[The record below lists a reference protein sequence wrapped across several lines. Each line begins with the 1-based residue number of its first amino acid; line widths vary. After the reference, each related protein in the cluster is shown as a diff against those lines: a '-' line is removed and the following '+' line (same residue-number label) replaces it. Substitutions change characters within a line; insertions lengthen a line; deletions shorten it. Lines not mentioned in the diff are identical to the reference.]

1 MSIPGNGSLNGD
13 LERRG
18 IGCYCEDSLYY
29 WMVHVHREED
39 FKILERLFSDLYC
52 GSLWL
57 NGYSILESV
66 WEGNLEDIWHLP
78 SDVGD
83 EKERASHMACSMLP
97 HLPAVGEPFHIISRD
112 EKDSKAEHELF
123 RYQNSTVSQWVFE
136 ELEPEGF
143 CQKHALVEHLWLMSP
158 NILRD
163 LSQCKTRLG

>member
-112 EKDSKAEHELF
+112 EKDSKAEHELC
-123 RYQNSTVSQWVFE
+123 RYQNSTVSQWGLWRAGTWRV
-136 ELEPEGF
+136 LPKTCPRRASLADVTQHPEGP
-143 CQKHALVEHLWLMSP
+143 EPM
-158 NILRD
+158 
-163 LSQCKTRLG
+163 